1 LWGWEY
7 PNQYFLLY
15 QLEAT
20 KKNKTELSKNII
32 KAIESINPTLEKHEK
47 IEKAVIMKEDWT
59 VENGLMTPTL
69 KIKRS
74 QVEKIHMPMYKSW
87 FDSEEKVIFEN

>member
-1 LWGWEY
+1 MMNTINE
-7 PNQYFLLY
+7 
-15 QLEAT
+15 
-20 KKNKTELSKNII
+20 
-32 KAIESINPTLEKHEK
+32 INPSLEKHEK
-47 IEKAVIMKEDWT
+47 IEKAIIMSEEWT

-87 FDSEEKVIFEN
+87 FDANERVIFE